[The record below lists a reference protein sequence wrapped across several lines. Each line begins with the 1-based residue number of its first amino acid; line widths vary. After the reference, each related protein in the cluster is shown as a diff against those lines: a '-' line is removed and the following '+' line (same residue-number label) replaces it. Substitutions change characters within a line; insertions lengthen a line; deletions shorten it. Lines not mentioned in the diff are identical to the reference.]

1 MTVKD
6 QLTESQTGCNTLDS
20 LQAEYKRAKRELRA
34 SIKKVRPP
42 NGKPTTEHALLRELV
57 DRAKAKSEAA
67 HRALRNH
74 IIEHGCC

>member
-1 MTVKD
+1 MSCAD
-6 QLTESQTGCNTLDS
+6 LDS
-20 LQAEYKRAKRELRA
+20 LQANYNEAVRELTESAKKLRTA
-34 SIKKVRPP
+34 TSIPAKEYARLSKL
-42 NGKPTTEHALLRELV
+42 A